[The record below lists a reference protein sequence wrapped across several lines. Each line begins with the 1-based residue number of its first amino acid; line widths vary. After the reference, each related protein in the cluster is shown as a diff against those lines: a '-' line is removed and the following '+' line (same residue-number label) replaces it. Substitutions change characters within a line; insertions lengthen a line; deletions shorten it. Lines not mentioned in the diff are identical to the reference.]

1 MRTLASAALLL
12 LLALQPAISA
22 RAAEGADGLV
32 NVKSRYG
39 AKETLDRFEQAAKA
53 KGLNVFARIDH
64 AAGAQKVGRVLRPTE
79 LLIFGSPQAG
89 TPLLECAQ
97 SIGIDLPLKALA
109 WQDPSG
115 QVWLTYN
122 DPQFLEKRH
131 GIKQCG
137 EAAKRITAN
146 LDDLARQATQ

>member
-1 MRTLASAALLL
+1 MRTF
-12 LLALQPAISA
+12 A
-22 RAAEGADGLV
+22 RAAFVPLALALTVCANTAHAADGMT
-32 NVKSRYG
+32 NVKSRYS

-64 AAGAQKVGRVLRPTE
+64 AAGAKKVGRNLRPTE

-109 WQDPSG
+109 WQDKSG
-115 QVWLTYN
+115 QVWLSYN
-122 DPQFLEKRH
+122 DLKYLEKRH
-131 GIKQCG
+131 SIPQCG
-137 EAAKRITAN
+137 EFAKKISAN
-146 LDDLARQATQ
+146 LEGLAREAAQ